1 MIELNKNAT
10 IIITDCSKYN
20 FFGDIGLKNP
30 FAPQIEWKKHNSP
43 YVWKKILQQS
53 QYNSINVEW
62 INHNSLRTAGS
73 IIFGNKY
80 MSYLLNSYFLIKCKT

>member
-1 MIELNKNAT
+1 MKAKVSHTEKTIEINGKKISMIHET
-10 IIITDCSKYN
+10 EISK
-20 FFGDIGLKNP
+20 
-30 FAPQIEWKKHNSP
+30 IEWKKHNSP

-53 QYNSINVEW
+53 QYNSINIEW